1 MEFNAGNLYEAN
13 KQLIL
18 KTEKPLTHLELANI
32 QLKFEDFFET
42 QVKEYAML
50 LCHEQRDF
58 TVFHLDAKSITSPH
72 FAAREAL
79 GCCTDRGEVYSIE
92 KTEDDQ
98 AYEIWI
104 KIDDDIYCYYLF
116 PYDQAVI
123 ECQ

>member
-1 MEFNAGNLYEAN
+1 MDINAGNLYQAN
-13 KQLIL
+13 KQLVL
-18 KTEKPLTHLELANI
+18 AHEKPLTHLELANF

-42 QVKEYAML
+42 QVKQYAML

-58 TVFHLDAKSITSPH
+58 TVFHLDEKSVTSPH

-79 GCCTDRGEVYSIE
+79 GCCTDRGEIYSIE
-92 KTEDDQ
+92 KTDDDL

-104 KIDDDIYCYYLF
+104 KIEDDVYCYYLF

-123 ECQ
+123 ECA